1 MALPWLYAIASVL
14 VVSFLS
20 LIGLAT
26 LTISEQK
33 LREVVFLMVGLA
45 TGSLFGD
52 AFIHLVPQS
61 FRQSAKPV
69 QTSLLILAGLLIFF
83 VLEKFLLWRHEHTLE
98 FGHHIEPV
106 GYMNLFADAVHNFI
120 DGMIIGASY
129 LVSVPIGIATTL
141 AVIAHEIPHE
151 LGNFFVLLYAGF
163 SRSRALLFN
172 FLSGCAA
179 ILGTVL
185 ALVIGSS
192 TESFSAAV
200 LSVAAGGFI
209 YIAGSDLVPE
219 LHKERSFPKSVA
231 QLIAIGAGIGLM
243 LCLTLM
249 E

>member
-1 MALPWLYAIASVL
+1 MALQWCYAIASVL
-14 VVSFLS
+14 AVSLVS

-26 LTISEQK
+26 LTVSEQK
-33 LREVVFLMVGLA
+33 LREIIFVMVGLA

-69 QTSLLILAGLLIFF
+69 QTSMFILAGLLIFF
-83 VLEKFLLWRHEHTLE
+83 ILEKFLRWRHEHTLE
-98 FGHHIEPV
+98 FERHIHPV
-106 GYMNLFADAVHNFI
+106 GYMNLFADTIHNCI

-151 LGNFFVLLYAGF
+151 LGNYFVLLYAGF
-163 SRSRALLFN
+163 SRRRALLFN
-172 FLSGCAA
+172 FLSACAA
-179 ILGTVL
+179 ILGTVI

-192 TESFSAAV
+192 VKSFSLAV
-200 LSVAAGGFI
+200 LPIAAGGFI

-219 LHKERSFPKSVA
+219 LHKETSFPKSVA
-231 QLIAIGAGIGLM
+231 QMFAMGAGIGLM
-243 LCLTLM
+243 LCLTLL